1 MKTPTTSL
9 RTFLSDAAPF
19 PLFGGVLVAALAFCL
34 ISKTSLVAAANGL
47 PWDVLVIALAMDLFT
62 GLVIATGLMTL
73 LTKRLVAASKGR
85 LLLIL
90 VLFGLLVF
98 GVSTLLNNLTT
109 VFTVVPIAFLLFRV
123 LQPDRQFYNIFMAVV
138 LVTSNLGGAAT
149 PIGDFP
155 AILLLGSGIVDF
167 WPYLKLAF
175 PPCLFTTVVL
185 LGLYSLVFWKSSSG
199 TKSTTTGAER
209 ELACA
214 CLLEKYKYHRVRT
227 SALIRLTGALGVMF
241 AMWTLIPTKTLPVH
255 LTAVVG
261 LALAAL
267 LVAADGIVPDIH
279 AVNIKPLLVLG
290 AYLFAASVVA
300 ETGALKQLA
309 GLLQGTISN
318 PVTLLIAVMVIA
330 SLLAGLLGAGPAA
343 AAMLPVIKT
352 LGESSLAQ
360 SKPVLAVSFALAICA
375 GSSLFLWSATA
386 GCLLSGKVSDARL
399 SCGTGFAQW
408 GVADYFRFGLMNY
421 AVQLGLAVGWT
432 LLTLRH

>member
-1 MKTPTTSL
+1 
-9 RTFLSDAAPF
+9 
-19 PLFGGVLVAALAFCL
+19 
-34 ISKTSLVAAANGL
+34 
-47 PWDVLVIALAMDLFT
+47 
-62 GLVIATGLMTL
+62 
-73 LTKRLVAASKGR
+73 
-85 LLLIL
+85 
-90 VLFGLLVF
+90 
-98 GVSTLLNNLTT
+98 
-109 VFTVVPIAFLLFRV
+109 
-123 LQPDRQFYNIFMAVV
+123 MAVV

-175 PPCLFTTVVL
+175 PPCLFTTGVL
-185 LGLYSLVFWKSSSG
+185 LGVYSLVFWKSSSG
-199 TKSTTTGAER
+199 NLLTATGAER
-209 ELACA
+209 DLACA
-214 CLLEKYKYHRVRT
+214 CLLEKYKYSRVRT
-227 SALIRLTGALGVMF
+227 SALIRLAGALAVMF
-241 AMWTLIPTKTLPVH
+241 AMWTLVPAKILPVH

-267 LVAADGIVPDIH
+267 LVSADGIVPDVH

-300 ETGALKQLA
+300 ETGALKKLA
-309 GLLQGTISN
+309 GFLQATIAN
-318 PVTLLIAVMVIA
+318 PVALLIAVMVIT
-330 SLLAGLLGAGPAA
+330 SLVAGVLGAGPAA

-386 GCLLSGKVSDARL
+386 GWLLSEKVSDAGL
-399 SCGTGFAQW
+399 PSGTGCVRW
-408 GVADYFRFGLMNY
+408 GVAEYFRFGLMNY

-432 LLTLRH
+432 LLNLRT